1 LTDIFFNNPADGW
14 AVGDEGAILRTN
26 TAGNIWTTIKS
37 GVNKSGV
44 KHKLEGVF
52 FVGRKG
58 RAVGFGGTILAYN
71 ETDKNA
77 NSLVSPPKFRTEN

>member
-26 TAGNIWTTIKS
+26 TSGNIWTTIKS
-37 GVNKSGV
+37 DA
-44 KHKLEGVF
+44 KHKLERVF

-58 RAVGFGGTILAYN
+58 WAVGFGGTILAYK